1 MLTQRTPVR
10 TRMLEVDVAP
20 RTPEALA
27 EVLTPEQAERFRAAA
42 HRATTALAGRTV
54 WNVSST
60 ATGGGVAEMLRSLL
74 GYVAGAGVRTRWL
87 VLAGDEEFFTATK
100 RLHNAVHGVGSVPAV
115 SPADRLAYDRT
126 LARNLPDLIGRVDP
140 KDLVLLHDPQTA
152 GLVEPLRRAGVPVVW
167 RSHIGVDV
175 PNATSV
181 SAWDFLRGYVESADA
196 LVFTRRSY
204 APPWVSADRL
214 WVIAPSI
221 DPLSAKNRPIA
232 PYDCVRILTR
242 AGLLST
248 GRPPASATMQGA
260 PAPNAGARLV
270 VQVSRWDRLKD
281 MPGVMLGFARLP
293 APQADAHLLLV
304 GPAVA
309 GVTDDPEGAQV
320 FARCLRTW
328 QTLPADVR
336 ERVHLASVPT
346 GDVEENARIVNAVQR
361 HAAVVV
367 QKSVAEDFGLTVTE
381 AMWKARPV
389 VASAVGGIRDQIE
402 DGHDGLLIADPRDL
416 DGFATAVGRLL
427 ADPPLAHRLGRAA
440 HRRVREHYL
449 GDRHLGQ
456 YAELL
461 DIVLSCRRVSAPDHL
476 NPNGGHENDSV

>member
-1 MLTQRTPVR
+1 
-10 TRMLEVDVAP
+10 MLEVDFP
-20 RTPEALA
+20 LRTPEALST
-27 EVLTPEQAERFRAAA
+27 VLTQEQAERFRAATR
-42 HRATTALAGRTV
+42 RAAATLAGRTV

-87 VLAGDEEFFTATK
+87 VLAGDEDFFAATK

-115 SPADRLAYDRT
+115 STADRAAYDRT
-126 LARNLPDLIGRVDP
+126 LARNLPDLIGRVGPNDV
-140 KDLVLLHDPQTA
+140 VLLHDPQTA
-152 GLVEPLRRAGVPVVW
+152 GLVEPLRRAGVPTVW

-175 PNATSV
+175 PTAISV
-181 SAWDFLRGYVESADA
+181 SAWDFLRRYVESADA
-196 LVFTRRSY
+196 LVFSRRSY
-204 APPWVSADRL
+204 APPWVPADRL
-214 WVIAPSI
+214 SVIAPSI

-232 PYDCVRILTR
+232 PHDCVRILTR
-242 AGLLST
+242 AGLLSA
-248 GRPPASATMQGA
+248 GGPQVSATVLGA
-260 PAPNAGARLV
+260 PAPAPGARLV

-281 MPGVMLGFARLP
+281 MAGVMVGFSRLP

-320 FARCLRTW
+320 LAECLGTW
-328 QTLPADVR
+328 RTLPAGVR

-346 GDVEENARIVNAVQR
+346 DDLEENATIVNAVQR
-361 HAAVVV
+361 HATVVV
-367 QKSVAEDFGLTVTE
+367 QKSIAEGFGLTVAE

-402 DGHDGLLIADPRDL
+402 DGRDGVLIADPRDL
-416 DGFATAVGRLL
+416 DGFAAAVGRVL
-427 ADPPLAHRLGRAA
+427 ADPPLAHRLGEAA
-440 HRRVREHYL
+440 HLRVRDRYL
-449 GDRHLGQ
+449 ADRHLEQ

-461 DIVLSCRRVSAPDHL
+461 DAVLSRREHPHRTT
-476 NPNGGHENDSV
+476 

>member
-1 MLTQRTPVR
+1 MLTHRTPVR

-20 RTPEALA
+20 RTPEDLA
-27 EVLTPEQAERFRAAA
+27 GVLTPEQADRFRAAA
-42 HRATTALAGRTV
+42 HRAATALAGRTV

-87 VLAGDEEFFTATK
+87 VLAGDEEFFAATK
-100 RLHNAVHGVGSVPAV
+100 RLHNAVHGVGSVPAL
-115 SPADRLAYDRT
+115 SPADRMAYDRT
-126 LARNLPDLIGRVDP
+126 LARNLPDLIGRVGP
-140 KDLVLLHDPQTA
+140 NDLVLLHDPQTA

-175 PNATSV
+175 PTATSV

-204 APPWVSADRL
+204 TPPWVPADRR

-221 DPLSAKNRPIA
+221 DPLSAKNRPIE
-232 PYDCVRILTR
+232 PDDCVRILTR

-248 GRPPASATMQGA
+248 GGPPVSATMRGA
-260 PAPNAGARLV
+260 PAPAAGARLV

-293 APQADAHLLLV
+293 AAQADAHLLLV
-304 GPAVA
+304 GPAVS

-320 FARCLRTW
+320 FAECLRTW

-346 GDVEENARIVNAVQR
+346 DDVEENARIVNAVQR
-361 HAAVVV
+361 HAAVVA
-367 QKSVAEDFGLTVTE
+367 QKSIAEGFGLTVAE

-402 DGHDGLLIADPRDL
+402 DGRDGLLVADPHDL
-416 DGFATAVGRLL
+416 DGFADAVGRLL
-427 ADPPLAHRLGRAA
+427 ADPPLAHRLGEKA
-440 HRRVREHYL
+440 HVRVREYYL
-449 GDRHLGQ
+449 GDRHLDQ
-456 YAELL
+456 YAQLL
-461 DIVLSCRRVSAPDHL
+461 NTVLSRRGHL
-476 NPNGGHENDSV
+476 LRTT